1 MADKLIGV
9 FKEVGKKP
17 EPKVIW
23 NTKED
28 LEKLIGGEIASIKC
42 DSFTI
47 IYKKNSDA
55 MLANICVDIK
65 GKGIGTSIK
74 GRLFAVKE
82 NEKGEFYSFSN
93 IDEAAKI
100 ARFLNRQGVD
110 YTNFDEHGKYLTRV
124 ERKRRAYEERR
135 KRNVRNI
142 NNEMKKD
149 DIDVSNSY
157 FEKNFRLVPVVRN
170 NQENCPVDLNED
182 ASESKKDNE
191 LTSNSTNNND
201 KGKLILE
208 RTPDSST
215 TSEPNR
221 VEPPNIMLGDES
233 VLKML
238 LRIQLI
244 ILEFL
249 RKLAEEPDED

>member
-1 MADKLIGV
+1 MSDKLFGV
-9 FKEVGKKP
+9 LKEVGQKP
-17 EPKVIW
+17 NVKVIW

-28 LEKLIGGEIASIKC
+28 LEKLIGGEIATIKC

-55 MLANICVDIK
+55 MLANICVDVK

-93 IDEAAKI
+93 VEEATKV
-100 ARFLNRQGVD
+100 ARFLERQGID
-110 YTNFDEHGKYLTRV
+110 YTNFDEHGRYLTRA
-124 ERKRRAYEERR
+124 ERKRRAYEEKR
-135 KRNVRNI
+135 KRKVRDI
-142 NNEMKKD
+142 NNEIKKD

-157 FEKNFRLVPVVRN
+157 FEKNFRLVPMVSS
-170 NQENCPVDLNED
+170 NQENNPVNLNED

-191 LTSNSTNNND
+191 VTSNSINSNN
-201 KGKLILE
+201 KGKLVLE
-208 RTPDSST
+208 RTPESST
-215 TSEPNR
+215 TTEPNR
-221 VEPPNIMLGDES
+221 VEPPNIVLGDES

-249 RKLAEEPDED
+249 RKFAEESDED